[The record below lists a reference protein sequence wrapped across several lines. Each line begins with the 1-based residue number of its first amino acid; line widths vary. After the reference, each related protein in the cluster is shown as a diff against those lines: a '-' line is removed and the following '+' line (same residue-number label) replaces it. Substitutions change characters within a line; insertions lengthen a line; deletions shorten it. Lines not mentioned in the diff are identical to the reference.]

1 MMEIPRLLIV
11 EDDAVNINMLSGL
24 LRNDY
29 QISIARTKK
38 RALEILEN
46 EDISLVLLD
55 LNLPD
60 GKGLDI
66 CEQFKSDK
74 TRFSPP
80 FMVVMTGYDEENT
93 EVSCFEAGAN
103 EFISKPIKK
112 ESFLAR
118 LALQTQL
125 MKEAKRKEMCL
136 S

>member
-1 MMEIPRLLIV
+1 METPRLLIV

-24 LRNDY
+24 LRDDY

-46 EDISLVLLD
+46 EDISLILLD

-60 GKGLDI
+60 GKGLEI
-66 CEQFKSDK
+66 CEKFKSEE
-74 TRFSPP
+74 TRFSAP
-80 FMVVMTGYDEENT
+80 FVVVMTGSDEIHT
-93 EVSCFEAGAN
+93 EVSCFQAGAN

-118 LALQTQL
+118 LALQADL
-125 MKEAKRKEMCL
+125 LKVAKRKEICF

>member
-1 MMEIPRLLIV
+1 METPRLLIV

-24 LRNDY
+24 LRDDY

-60 GKGLDI
+60 GRGLDI
-66 CEQFKSDK
+66 CEKFKSE
-74 TRFSPP
+74 TERFAAP
-80 FMVVMTGYDEENT
+80 FVIVMTGSDEINT
-93 EVSCFEAGAN
+93 EVRCFQAGAN
-103 EFISKPIKK
+103 EFITKPIQK

-118 LALQTQL
+118 LALQTEL
-125 MKEAKRKEMCL
+125 LKAAKHKELCL